1 MALIGTLRSKAGTWV
16 VVFVFVAIAAF
27 ILGDLFSGN
36 SNILNWG
43 RNSVGEIGGKE
54 VSYEEFQSAVR
65 EREATYYLQTGREA
79 NDREMTGIRQQAWDL
94 LVARYAV
101 EPQYE
106 KVGIVVTDD
115 EVVDM
120 ISGVNIDPAIKQSF
134 TNPQTGEFDRA
145 TLGSYIKKIQA
156 DPPTSPD
163 RVRWEFFQKDLKPSR
178 ERIKYENLLL
188 KSSYVTKAEAERLYH
203 TQTDVAEVKYVYVP
217 YYAISDSAAQVT
229 DSDLKDYYNKHVERF
244 KTEASRDI
252 KYIAIPVVPSAD
264 DSAAIT
270 EDLRRTA
277 IELKRS
283 TTANEDSSYVA
294 TNSDGQNPYAKY
306 SPATLP
312 AFIDK
317 DSLVQGKVFGPFAD
331 GDTYKVVKVS
341 KIFND
346 TIFNASARHILIK
359 WNDESDAAKK
369 EAKEKAQGILKDLK
383 GGADFVVKAREFS
396 QDPSNAT
403 RGGDLGS
410 FNQGMMVK
418 PFDNA
423 VFNATKTGLVNDV
436 VETQFGYHII
446 DVTKTKN
453 NKAYMLSIVER
464 QVLPSDAT
472 SNEAFRKAETFAADI
487 SDVEEFEQKAKEMN
501 IPVLEAKS
509 VLAGDRRLGTLG
521 DARIL
526 VQWLFREAAVDKVSQ
541 VYELDG
547 QNVVAIM
554 TGEVKKGYKPL
565 EMVKDEI
572 TPEVQKEVKG
582 KLIIEKLKGL
592 SGTLE
597 EVAQSFGS
605 DANVYST
612 SDLRL
617 SSNSLPT
624 VGFDPQAVG
633 VAFSLEKN
641 AQRSKPVAGENGVVL
656 LELQNKTIAP
666 AAAEYSTYKSQLEQ
680 NDQNRA
686 GMSIGEAIKDYAD
699 IVDKRYK
706 FF

>member
-1 MALIGTLRSKAGTWV
+1 MALIGTLRNKAGTWV

-43 RNSVGEIGGKE
+43 RNSVGEIAGKE

-65 EREATYYLQTGREA
+65 EREATYYLQTGREPG
-79 NDREMTGIRQQAWDL
+79 DREMTGIRQQAWDM
-94 LVARYAV
+94 LVARYAI
-101 EPQYE
+101 EPQFE
-106 KVGIVVTDD
+106 QVGVEVTDN

-120 ISGVNIDPAIKQSF
+120 ISGVNIDPTIKQSF

-156 DPPTSPD
+156 DPPGSPD

-188 KSSYVTKAEAERLYH
+188 KTSYSTKAEAERLYH
-203 TQTDVAEVKYVYVP
+203 TQTDVAEVKYVFVP
-217 YYAISDSAAQVT
+217 YFAISDSAAQVK
-229 DSDLKDYYNKHVERF
+229 DEDLKDFYNRHKERF

-252 KYIAIPVVPSAD
+252 RYVAIPVVPSAD
-264 DSAAIT
+264 DSASVQQ
-270 EDLRRTA
+270 DLARAVT
-277 IELKRS
+277 ELKS
-283 TTANEDSSYVA
+283 FKAADEDSSYAA
-294 TNSDGQNPYAKY
+294 TNTDGSEAYAKY
-306 SPATLP
+306 TPANLP
-312 AFIDK
+312 GYIDS
-317 DSLVQGKVFGPFAD
+317 DSLVEGKVFGPISD

-341 KIFND
+341 KVFND
-346 TIFNASARHILIK
+346 TVFNASARHILIK
-359 WNDESDAAKK
+359 WTDESAAAKK

-383 GGADFVVKAREFS
+383 GGADFATKAREFS

-403 RGGDLGS
+403 RGGELGS
-410 FNQGMMVK
+410 FNKGMMVK
-418 PFDNA
+418 PFDDA

-436 VETQFGYHII
+436 VETQYGYHIL

-453 NKAYMLSIVER
+453 NKAYMLTIVER
-464 QVLPSDAT
+464 SVIPSDAT
-472 SNEAFRKAETFAADI
+472 TNEAFRRAETFASEI
-487 SDVEEFEQKAKEMN
+487 SDEAEFEQKAKEMN
-501 IPVLEAKS
+501 LQLLEAKS
-509 VLAGDRRLGTLG
+509 VLAGDRRVGTIG
-521 DARIL
+521 EARIL
-526 VQWLFREAAVDKVSQ
+526 VQWLFREASVGKVSQ

-554 TGEVKKGYKPL
+554 TGKIDKGYKTVD
-565 EMVKDEI
+565 MVKDEI

-582 KLIIEKLKGL
+582 KLLIAKLKGL

-597 EVAQSFGS
+597 EIAQNFGS
-605 DANVYST
+605 DANVYSS

-617 SSNSLPT
+617 NSNSLPS
-624 VGFDPQAVG
+624 VGFDPLVVG

-641 AQRSKPVAGENGVVL
+641 AQRSAPVAGENGVVIF
-656 LELQNKTIAP
+656 ELQNKTVAP
-666 AAAEYSTYKSQLEQ
+666 EASDYTDYKTQLEQ
-680 NDQNRA
+680 NYQNRS
-686 GMSIGEAIKDYAD
+686 GISIAEAIKDDAD